1 MIHSFSFAKS
11 NISLEVI
18 EAQKEVMSK
27 FPNVRHTVYI
37 DDSISHAQFCDM
49 ALKEWQETEHEGDLM
64 FLDIDCIPV
73 SKNAFDFFEYYEFA
87 GNVQRSNHI
96 ENGKHLFVAPS
107 CMFISEYCKLWQF
120 PCFAPTDRG
129 DVGEELSYSIKPK
142 LSDFLLPTR
151 HLRKPL
157 DSSQSWKLNN
167 CLNDFGRF
175 TFFGNPLTGEELF
188 MHAFQMRLDQDKFLF
203 LQICR
208 EFLTR

>member
-73 SKNAFDFFEYYEFA
+73 SKNAFDFFKDKNFA

-96 ENGKHLFVAPS
+96 ENNKHLFVAPS
-107 CMFISEYCKLWQF
+107 CMFISQDRKEWIF
-120 PCFAPTDRG
+120 PSFEPTNRA
-129 DVGEELSYSIKPK
+129 DVGEELSYEFYPK
-142 LSDFLLPTR
+142 LNDFLLPIA
-151 HLRKPL
+151 KQL
-157 DSSQSWKLNN
+157 DYENVTNS
-167 CLNDFGRF
+167 
-175 TFFGNPLTGEELF
+175 NPHMF
-188 MHAFQMRLDQDKFLF
+188 MVRA
-203 LQICR
+203 
-208 EFLTR
+208 

>member
-11 NISLEVI
+11 NISLEII

-73 SKNAFDFFEYYEFA
+73 SKNAFDFFEDKNFA

-107 CMFISEYCKLWQF
+107 CMFISWYLKLYDF
-120 PCFAPTDRG
+120 PSFEPTSRG
-129 DVGEELSYSIKPK
+129 DVGEELSYAINPPMNWM
-142 LSDFLLPTR
+142 LLPTR

-157 DSSQSWKLNN
+157 GSSQSWKLNN

-188 MHAFQMRLDQDKFLF
+188 MHAFQMRLDQDKYLF